1 MTYDNRTA
9 ERRRLQIKT
18 TIAGVLLA
26 AVCIAI
32 IGLGIHREFDAR
44 SAEIRSAEI
53 EAGNLARS
61 LLQHAEDSIELV
73 DTALIGIAHRLE
85 TEGFG
90 SEAVSRLQNFLYFR
104 KATLPRLRG
113 LFVYAADGSWVA
125 TSETNNIVGHNNSDR
140 TYFQR
145 HRSSPD
151 RNPFVGPPV
160 RSRSGGQWII
170 TVSRRVD
177 APDGNF
183 AGVVLAT
190 MDVDYFVRGFSLFNV
205 GTEGSLSLLTPE
217 GTMLARYPF
226 DDQIVGRNFSAS
238 PVMRHVID
246 ASSGVVHFKSVLD
259 GVERISAF
267 HRSQRLPLVMLI
279 ARGKQDVLTNWWADA
294 RSRMALVVG
303 LTLILAAL
311 GAMTLRELVSRQRL
325 LRVISCQEADF
336 RLLAESSSDMVSR
349 IALDGT
355 LTYVSPSALRILG
368 WAPDALVGGQALAGL
383 SSEDRPAVEQA
394 VEEMRRGERS
404 EALISYRTR
413 HRTMGTVWLES
424 ALSVTRNPETGRID
438 GVVAVSRDVT
448 EHKQFEGHLS
458 RLATLDSL
466 TGLANRR
473 FLDDRAERELALA
486 GQADKPLSM
495 LLIDADHFKSYNDTY
510 GHQEG
515 DLCLQQIAG
524 VIQSHATRPGDLAAR
539 YGGEEFVLLLAETD
553 ADGAHTVAE
562 RIRQAVED
570 LGIAHA
576 GNSVRDVV
584 TVSIGVS
591 CLDGRWLLRSTK
603 ELIRE
608 ADEHLYAAKAG
619 GRNRVVGIR
628 DMEETA
634 PPLQPADEATFGPHA
649 ARPLAEHR

>member
-1 MTYDNRTA
+1 
-9 ERRRLQIKT
+9 
-18 TIAGVLLA
+18 
-26 AVCIAI
+26 
-32 IGLGIHREFDAR
+32 
-44 SAEIRSAEI
+44 
-53 EAGNLARS
+53 
-61 LLQHAEDSIELV
+61 
-73 DTALIGIAHRLE
+73 
-85 TEGFG
+85 
-90 SEAVSRLQNFLYFR
+90 
-104 KATLPRLRG
+104 
-113 LFVYAADGSWVA
+113 
-125 TSETNNIVGHNNSDR
+125 
-140 TYFQR
+140 
-145 HRSSPD
+145 
-151 RNPFVGPPV
+151 
-160 RSRSGGQWII
+160 
-170 TVSRRVD
+170 
-177 APDGNF
+177 
-183 AGVVLAT
+183 
-190 MDVDYFVRGFSLFNV
+190 
-205 GTEGSLSLLTPE
+205 
-217 GTMLARYPF
+217 
-226 DDQIVGRNFSAS
+226 
-238 PVMRHVID
+238 MRHVID

-515 DLCLQQIAG
+515 DLCLQQIA
-524 VIQSHATRPGDLAAR
+524 RMR
-539 YGGEEFVLLLAETD
+539 
-553 ADGAHTVAE
+553 
-562 RIRQAVED
+562 
-570 LGIAHA
+570 
-576 GNSVRDVV
+576 
-584 TVSIGVS
+584 
-591 CLDGRWLLRSTK
+591 
-603 ELIRE
+603 
-608 ADEHLYAAKAG
+608 
-619 GRNRVVGIR
+619 
-628 DMEETA
+628 
-634 PPLQPADEATFGPHA
+634 
-649 ARPLAEHR
+649 